1 MTARSD
7 DSVTPI
13 VGQSSKPRDRKPS
26 SATKLGQVSQKN
38 IRQVI
43 DTLRRQTRRST
54 NESLE
59 GASSAKG
66 NDSEFDDSEL
76 YFLHWLDG
84 EIKKIDDFY
93 QEKEKEAEGRFK
105 LLSDQLEMLR
115 YIRETQ
121 LQNDPNIP
129 SRNPSRAE
137 PNDGSHGF
145 TTNWIGQP
153 IGHIRASLDGL
164 SSAMPA
170 ADHER
175 RAKQPELMAH
185 PFAHTMGYVEYR
197 IAKRRLREALLEFY
211 RGLELL
217 KGYRLLNRTGL
228 AKIIKKF
235 DKISGRKLSGEY
247 AEKLKS
253 MHFDHSNTLDNI
265 MTHTEVQLHLKIL
278 TLGFVCTTL

>member
-1 MTARSD
+1 MTAASD
-7 DSVTPI
+7 DSGAPI
-13 VGQSSKPRDRKPS
+13 VGGSDKPRERKPTS
-26 SATKLGQVSQKN
+26 TAKLGQISQKN

-59 GASSAKG
+59 GDDLTKE

-76 YFLHWLDG
+76 RFLHWLDG

-93 QEKEKEAEGRFK
+93 QEKEKDAEDRFK
-105 LLSDQLEMLR
+105 ILSDQLEMLR
-115 YIRETQ
+115 HIRETQ
-121 LQNDPNIP
+121 LLNDSNIA

-137 PNDGSHGF
+137 PNDASHGF
-145 TTNWIGQP
+145 ASSWIEQP
-153 IGHIRASLDGL
+153 IDRIRASLDGL

-175 RAKQPELMAH
+175 RARQPELMAH
-185 PFAHTMGYVEYR
+185 PFTHTMGYVEYR
-197 IAKRRLREALLEFY
+197 IARRRLREAVLEFY

-228 AKIIKKF
+228 AKIMKKF

-253 MHFDHSNTLDNI
+253 MHFDHSNALDNI
-265 MTHTEVQLHLKIL
+265 LSHTEVRSHLKS
-278 TLGFVCTTL
+278 F